1 MLACMT
7 RRYLELTAEDRRALV
22 DLGTRL
28 QPYVETLLERV
39 VAAIGE
45 AEELAGVMP
54 PGDISDV
61 LRASLVAYVDA
72 LRGDRI
78 EEHLQDSGARIRVR
92 AEEGVSY
99 EGLVVAIMA
108 FEQAVAWAIRE
119 AYADGEDL
127 GAVRLAFLRANHR
140 HLTIAANAYIAGKQ
154 DTIRAQQ
161 QAMLAL
167 STPVVE
173 VWEGVLALPLVG
185 TIDTGRAKQITQSL
199 LRTIRETQARVVIID
214 ISGVPLVDTK
224 VANHLMKT
232 VSAARLLGARG
243 ILVGISP
250 EIADTL
256 IGIDVRLDGVD
267 TYFSLRQGLEEAL
280 AAQGLNVLPRTAAA
294 R

>member
-1 MLACMT
+1 MT

-22 DLGTRL
+22 DLGSRL

-61 LRASLVAYVDA
+61 LRVSLVAYLDA

-119 AYADGEDL
+119 AYSDKEDL

-173 VWEGVLALPLVG
+173 VWEGVL
-185 TIDTGRAKQITQSL
+185 
-199 LRTIRETQARVVIID
+199 
-214 ISGVPLVDTK
+214 
-224 VANHLMKT
+224 
-232 VSAARLLGARG
+232 
-243 ILVGISP
+243 
-250 EIADTL
+250 
-256 IGIDVRLDGVD
+256 
-267 TYFSLRQGLEEAL
+267 
-280 AAQGLNVLPRTAAA
+280 
-294 R
+294 